1 MQEIIVIAGGSG
13 LLGKMLFEELV
24 AQHYN
29 VRILTRQKKKCDG
42 VTYFYWNPLRKEID
56 PKALENVSRII
67 NLSGAGIADKRWC
80 PHRKKEL
87 IDSRV
92 FPALF
97 LADAA
102 SNCSTLR
109 QYVTASG
116 INCYPLDNPEKVFN
130 EEDEFGSDF
139 LSEVVQQ
146 WEMAADCFQPI
157 CQVTKL
163 RISTVLSSSGG
174 ALAKMAK
181 PFKFYIGSPLG
192 SGNQVMSWVHESDL
206 VRALIHLIQKDLEG
220 VYNLTAE
227 QITNKEFSKALAKR
241 MNRPMLPMGVPR
253 FMLKLLLGEMSDILV
268 TGVKVD
274 ASKLKSTGF
283 TYDYP
288 HLQDALAS
296 LKV

>member
-1 MQEIIVIAGGSG
+1 M
-13 LLGKMLFEELV
+13 LGQMLFEELV
-24 AQHYN
+24 AQNYT

-56 PKALENVSRII
+56 PKALDNVSRLI

-97 LADAA
+97 LADVA
-102 SNCSTLR
+102 SNCSTLK

-157 CQVTKL
+157 CKVAKL
-163 RISTVLSSSGG
+163 RI
-174 ALAKMAK
+174 
-181 PFKFYIGSPLG
+181 PF
-192 SGNQVMSWVHESDL
+192 
-206 VRALIHLIQKDLEG
+206 
-220 VYNLTAE
+220 
-227 QITNKEFSKALAKR
+227 
-241 MNRPMLPMGVPR
+241 
-253 FMLKLLLGEMSDILV
+253 LLGE
-268 TGVKVD
+268 
-274 ASKLKSTGF
+274 
-283 TYDYP
+283 
-288 HLQDALAS
+288 
-296 LKV
+296 